1 MIKLLKTNIPLVYAI
16 SILFVFIGA
25 LSVFIQENSFQDDF
39 FVWYSSSV
47 KSIQNN
53 ATLNY
58 IISAVFLLLTGFVI
72 NRAFNKTSF
81 YLKTTALPIFIF
93 LIILSTF
100 GGFYFDSTYIISLI
114 FSFLFLKLIELDQN
128 RTAIHIGF
136 ITGIII
142 GFSFLFSYWL
152 LPIGLLLLFSLNVF
166 RPFNWR
172 EWAVSILGM
181 ILPMFYLL
189 SLKYLIHGSISLK
202 SMPIQSAIIEYNW
215 IDYLSFSILILI
227 TLISLIKLRN
237 QFKYILNIE
246 RKQVN
251 ILTFFTF
258 LTFAISASIY
268 WVYGIKYLLFIVP
281 LALLLSIPILNA
293 KHNGMLNTLF
303 IALVILNLLRIFVF

>member
-181 ILPMFYLL
+181 ILPMFYLF